1 MRMYFRTDY
10 YANVG
15 IDEVVRIQ
23 RGTTYEV
30 VSETEF
36 FYYIVTDNKSFRK
49 MLNIV
54 MIPKE
59 DLEDDVYVVTG
70 KSEEFEEG
78 GGGDMI
84 GIDHREQGRKE
95 RALAEYY
102 RTLARYPVECG
113 EPITYQLSEEQL
125 KQVLCGEVT
134 VDELIERGEV
144 SERYD

>member
-10 YANVG
+10 SADVG
-15 IDEVVRIQ
+15 IDEIVRLQ

-36 FYYIVTDNKSFRK
+36 FYFIVNDNELFRK

-70 KSEEFEEG
+70 KSEEFEE
-78 GGGDMI
+78 D
-84 GIDHREQGRKE
+84 
-95 RALAEYY
+95 
-102 RTLARYPVECG
+102 
-113 EPITYQLSEEQL
+113 
-125 KQVLCGEVT
+125 
-134 VDELIERGEV
+134 
-144 SERYD
+144 

>member
-10 YANVG
+10 YADVG

-23 RGTTYEV
+23 KGTTCEV

-36 FYYIVTDNKSFRK
+36 FYFIVTDNESFRK

-70 KSEEFEEG
+70 KSEDFEEG
-78 GGGDMI
+78 GGAI
-84 GIDHREQGRKE
+84 
-95 RALAEYY
+95 
-102 RTLARYPVECG
+102 
-113 EPITYQLSEEQL
+113 
-125 KQVLCGEVT
+125 
-134 VDELIERGEV
+134 
-144 SERYD
+144 

>member
-10 YANVG
+10 YVDVG
-15 IDEVVRIQ
+15 IDEVVRLQ

-36 FYYIVTDNKSFRK
+36 FYFIVTDNESFRK

-54 MIPKE
+54 MILKE

-78 GGGDMI
+78 GGAI
-84 GIDHREQGRKE
+84 
-95 RALAEYY
+95 
-102 RTLARYPVECG
+102 
-113 EPITYQLSEEQL
+113 
-125 KQVLCGEVT
+125 
-134 VDELIERGEV
+134 
-144 SERYD
+144 

>member
-10 YANVG
+10 YTDVG
-15 IDEVVRIQ
+15 IDEIVRLQ

-36 FYYIVTDNKSFRK
+36 FYFIVTDNESFRK

-70 KSEEFEEG
+70 KSEEFKEG
-78 GGGDMI
+78 GGAI
-84 GIDHREQGRKE
+84 
-95 RALAEYY
+95 
-102 RTLARYPVECG
+102 
-113 EPITYQLSEEQL
+113 
-125 KQVLCGEVT
+125 
-134 VDELIERGEV
+134 
-144 SERYD
+144 